1 MEKRKQLPG
10 KFVWFEHESHDKKRA
25 QAFYA
30 ELFGWKMQ
38 PFPLGSYSYDMIYV
52 GDTMIG
58 GWVELEDKGA
68 PARWMACVSVEDVD
82 GAARAAAAHGGRVV
96 AAPMP
101 IPNVGRIARIA
112 DPQGAELQLFKSDGG
127 DPEDGGGARQG
138 RWAWNEL
145 HTTDAEAAL
154 AFYEKVVGF
163 GHNDMDMGPGGVYHV
178 VTSKD
183 GAGRGGISAH
193 LVPGASPHWLPY
205 VFVDDTDAIAARARV
220 LGASIETP
228 PTDIPT
234 VGRIAVLRDPTG
246 AALAMLKPAPGM

>member
-38 PFPLGSYSYDMIYV
+38 PFPMGSYSYDMIYA

-58 GWVELEDKGA
+58 GWADLKAKGA

-82 GAARAAAAHGGRVV
+82 AAAKAAAANGGRVV
-96 AAPMP
+96 DAPMP

-112 DPQGAELQLFKSDGG
+112 DPQGAEILLFKSDNG
-127 DPEDGGGARQG
+127 DPEDGCADQG

-145 HTTDAEAAL
+145 HTTDA
-154 AFYEKVVGF
+154 
-163 GHNDMDMGPGGVYHV
+163 
-178 VTSKD
+178 
-183 GAGRGGISAH
+183 
-193 LVPGASPHWLPY
+193 Y
-205 VFVDDTDAIAARARV
+205 VFVDDTDAIAGRARV
-220 LGASIETP
+220 RGANIEMP

-234 VGRIAVLRDPTG
+234 IGRIAVLRDPTG
-246 AALAMLKPAPGM
+246 AALAMIKPAPGM

>member
-38 PFPLGSYSYDMIYV
+38 PFPMGSYSYDMIYA

-58 GWVELEDKGA
+58 GWADLKAKGA

-82 GAARAAAAHGGRVV
+82 AAAKAAAANGGRVV
-96 AAPMP
+96 DAPMP

-112 DPQGAELQLFKSDGG
+112 DPQGAEILLFKSDNG
-127 DPEDGGGARQG
+127 DPEDGCADQG

-145 HTTDAEAAL
+145 HTTDAKAAL
-154 AFYEKVVGF
+154 AFYEAASRRTFRPARRRTGSRMSSSMTPTRSR
-163 GHNDMDMGPGGVYHV
+163 DARACSAP
-178 VTSKD
+178 TS
-183 GAGRGGISAH
+183 RCRPRTSRRS
-193 LVPGASPHWLPY
+193 GASPCC
-205 VFVDDTDAIAARARV
+205 VIR
-220 LGASIETP
+220 
-228 PTDIPT
+228 
-234 VGRIAVLRDPTG
+234 
-246 AALAMLKPAPGM
+246 PGQRWP

>member
-1 MEKRKQLPG
+1 GPG
-10 KFVWFEHESHDKKRA
+10 
-25 QAFYA
+25 
-30 ELFGWKMQ
+30 
-38 PFPLGSYSYDMIYV
+38 SYDMIYA

-58 GWVELEDKGA
+58 GWAELKDKGA

-82 GAARAAAAHGGRVV
+82 AAAKAAAATGGRVV

-101 IPNVGRIARIA
+101 IPSVGRIARIA
-112 DPQGAELQLFKSDGG
+112 DPQGAELQVFKSDNG
-127 DPEDGGGARQG
+127 DPEDGPGHQG

-145 HTTDAEAAL
+145 HTTDAKAAL

-163 GHNDMDMGPGGVYHV
+163 GHDDMDMGPGGVYRV

-183 GAGRGGISAH
+183 GAGRGGISTH
-193 LVPGASPHWLPY
+193 LGAGKSPHWLPY
-205 VFVDDTDAIAARARV
+205 VFVDDTDASAARARV
-220 LGASIETP
+220 LGASIEMP

-246 AALAMLKPAPGM
+246 AALATIKPAPRM

>member
-10 KFVWFEHESHDKKRA
+10 KFVWFEHESHDKRRA

-38 PFPLGSYSYDMIYV
+38 PFTMGPGSYDMIYA

-58 GWVELEDKGA
+58 GWAELKDKDA

-82 GAARAAAAHGGRVV
+82 GAAKAAAAHGGRVV

-101 IPNVGRIARIA
+101 IPSVGRIARIA
-112 DPQGAELQLFKSDGG
+112 DPDGAELHVFKSDNG
-127 DPEDGGGARQG
+127 DPEDGAGHPG

-145 HTTDAEAAL
+145 HTTDAKTAL

-163 GHNDMDMGPGGVYHV
+163 GHTDMDMGAGGVYRV
-178 VTSKD
+178 VTS
-183 GAGRGGISAH
+183 
-193 LVPGASPHWLPY
+193 
-205 VFVDDTDAIAARARV
+205 
-220 LGASIETP
+220 
-228 PTDIPT
+228 
-234 VGRIAVLRDPTG
+234 
-246 AALAMLKPAPGM
+246 